1 MHRFPRNV
9 ILPSTFGSSGPVV
22 SFSPSTSS
30 TETVSRLPPRS
41 SPTLAS
47 FQTAVRNYR
56 TFPLFPRT
64 MPSSLWVPE
73 KIPRRS
79 SHHPGPFSLSLSNGS
94 GGCGG
99 KLQPTLFAG
108 SLLLPFRIMRPSYS
122 SSNLFHA
129 ASVLFLLVPVRARA
143 IYTNRVSFVVVLTA
157 GQFIVVCCTLADAV
171 SLLSS
176 HRRISRHDFSFSR
189 FSF

>member
-1 MHRFPRNV
+1 MSSTAILAHARFFSNRRPQLSYLPP
-9 ILPSTFGSSGPVV
+9 LPSHGAF
-22 SFSPSTSS
+22 
-30 TETVSRLPPRS
+30 
-41 SPTLAS
+41 
-47 FQTAVRNYR
+47 
-56 TFPLFPRT
+56 FPLGTREN
-64 MPSSLWVPE
+64 PSE
-73 KIPRRS
+73 I
-79 SHHPGPFSLSLSNGS
+79 SHHAGSFSLSLSNGS

-122 SSNLFHA
+122 SANLFHT

-157 GQFIVVCCTLADAV
+157 GQFIVVCCTLPDAV

-176 HRRISRHDFSFSR
+176 HRRISRFLLFSFL
-189 FSF
+189 FLN